1 MERNRINEARALA
14 EKLIFAIDAMHE
26 REARDDNFRRMMGI
40 VGFKET
46 AAVRRVSLDLT
57 RSLAEMRKP

>member
-1 MERNRINEARALA
+1 MERHRINDAREIAQRFIL
-14 EKLIFAIDAMHE
+14 AIDDMHE
-26 REARDDNFRRMMGI
+26 REKQDDHFRRMMGI

>member
-1 MERNRINEARALA
+1 MERHRINDAKEIAQRF
-14 EKLIFAIDAMHE
+14 IFAIEDMHE
-26 REARDDNFRRMMGI
+26 REKRDEHFRRMMGI

-46 AAVRRVSLDLT
+46 AAVRRASLDLT